1 MAEFIKVRGLSRKG
15 NGVRVNKKM
24 VDNTRTRVFD
34 LDDAVTRR
42 DIARHTTLGQLI
54 VVGDTDYALA
64 ATGAVV
70 SAGTTTTVSVSLGS
84 LKVANAGGTTSTVV
98 IAAVANTAVAA
109 NASGVDRTDIIQVNT
124 TTGAATV
131 KTGNAATLPT
141 MAPDAGNITIATV
154 KVPSPLGSSASY
166 IITDVAPRL

>member
-1 MAEFIKVRGLSRKG
+1 MAEFIKVRGLTRQG

-24 VDNTRTRVFD
+24 VKNTTTRVFD

-42 DIARHTTLGQLI
+42 DIARHATLGQLI

-70 SAGTTTTVSVSLGS
+70 TPGTTTTISVSAGS
-84 LKVANAGGTTSTVV
+84 LKVANPGGTTSSVT

-109 NASGVDRTDIIQVNT
+109 NASGVDRTDIVQVHT
-124 TTGAATV
+124 GTGAATV
-131 KTGNAATLPT
+131 KTGNAATLQT
-141 MAPDAGNITIATV
+141 VAPDASNITIATV

-166 IITDVAPRL
+166 TITDVSPRL